1 MEIRQLNENKLRV
14 CLDETDL
21 KKYNLNL
28 NYFLSL
34 KIENSNLFIDILKLI
49 YKNNLLPLA
58 DKNFSFDSYLINN
71 SQIIINIY
79 ITKSFVYNS
88 YSFDTFYDN
97 SIFNINKSLI
107 CEFNDFNNL
116 YEFIQSINLNFSNY
130 PFDFFKNM
138 YISEFNNNYF
148 FILENLNLFSN
159 FINYII
165 FQLSEF
171 SDSIS
176 FSEILIF
183 RIKEYGNIIFN
194 FQNINSLIKLL

>member
-71 SQIIINIY
+71 SHIIINIY

-88 YSFDTFYDN
+88 YSFDAFYDN

-116 YEFIQSINLNFSNY
+116 YEFIKSINLNFSNY
-130 PFDFFKNM
+130 PFDFFKN
-138 YISEFNNNYF
+138 IKSSIFSSQII
-148 FILENLNLFSN
+148 IL
-159 FINYII
+159 
-165 FQLSEF
+165 
-171 SDSIS
+171 
-176 FSEILIF
+176 
-183 RIKEYGNIIFN
+183 G
-194 FQNINSLIKLL
+194 

>member
-1 MEIRQLNENKLRV
+1 MEIRQLDSNKIRI
-14 CLDETDL
+14 CLEESDL
-21 KKYNLNL
+21 KRYNLSL
-28 NYFLSL
+28 NHFLSL
-34 KIENSNLFIDILKLI
+34 KLETSTLFIDILKLI
-49 YKNNLLPLA
+49 YKNNLLPLYN
-58 DKNFSFDSYLINN
+58 KNFSFETYFINN

-79 ITKSFVYNS
+79 ISKSFAYNT
-88 YSFDTFYDN
+88 YSFEKFCDN
-97 SIFNINKSLI
+97 FIFNKNKSLI

-116 YEFIQSINLNFSNY
+116 YEFVKSINLNFSNY
-130 PFDFFKNM
+130 PLDFFNNM
-138 YISEFNNNYF
+138 YIFELNNNYF

>member
-88 YSFDTFYDN
+88 YSFDAFYDN

-116 YEFIQSINLNFSNY
+116 YEFIKSINLNFSNY

-194 FQNINSLIKLL
+194 FQNINSLIKLM

>member
-88 YSFDTFYDN
+88 YSFDAFYDN
-97 SIFNINKSLI
+97 SIFNTNKSLI

>member
-88 YSFDTFYDN
+88 YSFDVFYDN

-116 YEFIQSINLNFSNY
+116 YEFIKSINLNFSNY

>member
-58 DKNFSFDSYLINN
+58 DKSFSFDSYLINN
-71 SQIIINIY
+71 SKIIINIY

-107 CEFNDFNNL
+107 CKFNDFNNL
-116 YEFIQSINLNFSNY
+116 YEFIKSINLNFSNY

>member
-71 SQIIINIY
+71 SQVIINIY

-116 YEFIQSINLNFSNY
+116 YEFIKSINLNFSNY

-176 FSEILIF
+176 FSEILIS

-194 FQNINSLIKLL
+194 FQNINLLIKLL

>member
-58 DKNFSFDSYLINN
+58 DKSFSFDSYLINN
-71 SQIIINIY
+71 SKIIINIY

-116 YEFIQSINLNFSNY
+116 YEFIKSINLNFSNY

>member
-88 YSFDTFYDN
+88 YSFDAFYDN

-116 YEFIQSINLNFSNY
+116 YEFIKSINLNFSNY

>member
-71 SQIIINIY
+71 SHIIINIY

-88 YSFDTFYDN
+88 YSFDAFYDN

-116 YEFIQSINLNFSNY
+116 YEFIKSINLNFSNY

>member
-71 SQIIINIY
+71 SQVIINIY

-116 YEFIQSINLNFSNY
+116 YEFIKSINLNFSNY

>member
-58 DKNFSFDSYLINN
+58 DKSFSFDSYLINN
-71 SQIIINIY
+71 SKIIINIY

-116 YEFIQSINLNFSNY
+116 YEFIKSINLNFSNY
-130 PFDFFKNM
+130 PFEFFKNM

>member
-88 YSFDTFYDN
+88 YSFDAFYDN
-97 SIFNINKSLI
+97 FIFNINKSLI

-116 YEFIQSINLNFSNY
+116 YEFIKSINLNFSNY

>member
-88 YSFDTFYDN
+88 YSFDAFYDN

>member
-88 YSFDTFYDN
+88 YSFDAFYDN
-97 SIFNINKSLI
+97 SIFNIK
-107 CEFNDFNNL
+107 
-116 YEFIQSINLNFSNY
+116 
-130 PFDFFKNM
+130 
-138 YISEFNNNYF
+138 
-148 FILENLNLFSN
+148 
-159 FINYII
+159 INYIKLD
-165 FQLSEF
+165 LSC
-171 SDSIS
+171 
-176 FSEILIF
+176 
-183 RIKEYGNIIFN
+183 N
-194 FQNINSLIKLL
+194 

>member
-1 MEIRQLNENKLRV
+1 MEIRQLNKNKLRV

-34 KIENSNLFIDILKLI
+34 KIENSNLFIDILQLI

-58 DKNFSFDSYLINN
+58 DKSFSFDSYFINN
-71 SQIIINIY
+71 SKIIINIY

-107 CEFNDFNNL
+107 CKFNDFNNL
-116 YEFIQSINLNFSNY
+116 YEFIKSINLNFSNY

-138 YISEFNNNYF
+138 YIFEFNNNYF